1 RAFCLPCLTGK
12 AVSDSLIRPGGTPP
26 SAGWSNFAGR
36 SSADGGVPPGRARP
50 RAFPLPG
57 PVVDKSGS
65 QGGRPAK
72 SGRPLLPQEHA
83 ADPKERLN
91 FMPAP
96 TRFILL
102 AAGACLFGWL
112 VLLTS
117 ADHEPKPKP
126 VTFEDY
132 PFIEPKGYV
141 CYRAA
146 SPLVIDGKLNDE

>member
-1 RAFCLPCLTGK
+1 
-12 AVSDSLIRPGGTPP
+12 
-26 SAGWSNFAGR
+26 
-36 SSADGGVPPGRARP
+36 SADGGVPPGRARP

-65 QGGRPAK
+65 RGGRPEK

-96 TRFILL
+96 TPFILL
-102 AAGACLFGWL
+102 AAGACLFGSL
-112 VLLTS
+112 VLFTS

-146 SPLVIDGKLNDE
+146 SPLVIDGKLNDEAWKAAPWSDAFVDIEGDQKSRPRHRTRVKMLWDDR